1 MQVKQAI
8 GRGIRG
14 PEDSIDIKLMD
25 YRYSYLA
32 KSWGLTSY

>member
-14 PEDSIDIKLMD
+14 PEDYIKVILMD
-25 YRYSYLA
+25 YRFTYLV
-32 KSWGLTSY
+32 KSWGLVSY